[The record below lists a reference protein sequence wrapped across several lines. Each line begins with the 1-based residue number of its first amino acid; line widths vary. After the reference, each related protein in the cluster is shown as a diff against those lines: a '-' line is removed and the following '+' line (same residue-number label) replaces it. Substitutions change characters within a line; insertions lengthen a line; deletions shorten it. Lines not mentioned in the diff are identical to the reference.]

1 MNALQEIAAAV
12 TPAVMVSACGLV
24 ALGLDNQISRM
35 ATRVRE
41 LVREYRSPEVTPGRR
56 AVLAAQVAVLDRRH
70 ALYYRALILNYAALF
85 AFLVTSLL
93 WLAQAH
99 FPVPYQI
106 PVLVFAFGV
115 VMLAGMAVLV
125 KEPLGRAA
133 ALQVLRDAVRLYDR
147 ERAVLL
153 NVPAPA
159 APSEPKA
166 RRRPSARR
174 AQAPRKARR

>member
-70 ALYYRALILNYAALF
+70 SLYYRALILNYAALF

-125 KEPLGRAA
+125 IASIHLARNTIQAEAGEILHPGGAGARG
-133 ALQVLRDAVRLYDR
+133 Q
-147 ERAVLL
+147 
-153 NVPAPA
+153 PAHA
-159 APSEPKA
+159 GA
-166 RRRPSARR
+166 RP
-174 AQAPRKARR
+174 

>member
-35 ATRVRE
+35 ANRVRE
-41 LVREYRSPEVTPGRR
+41 LVREYRSTEVTPGRR

-70 ALYYRALILNYAALF
+70 SLYYRALILNYAALF
-85 AFLVTSLL
+85 AFLLTSLL

-99 FPVPYQI
+99 FAVPSEL

-125 KEPLGRAA
+125 IASIHLARNTIQAEAGEILHPGGGGARGEPAHAG
-133 ALQVLRDAVRLYDR
+133 
-147 ERAVLL
+147 
-153 NVPAPA
+153 
-159 APSEPKA
+159 A
-166 RRRPSARR
+166 RP
-174 AQAPRKARR
+174 

>member
-35 ATRVRE
+35 ANRVRE

-56 AVLAAQVAVLDRRH
+56 AILAAQVAVLDRRH

-125 KEPLGRAA
+125 IASIHLARNTIQAEAGEILHPGGGRARGEPA
-133 ALQVLRDAVRLYDR
+133 HAGVR
-147 ERAVLL
+147 
-153 NVPAPA
+153 P
-159 APSEPKA
+159 
-166 RRRPSARR
+166 
-174 AQAPRKARR
+174 